1 MKYRSVIIAIATALS
16 ISALTRIESAAQ
28 TVIAGSM
35 FGRTSYRLKAEVAD
49 STNNEPISFASIYMR
64 HIKDTIITN
73 FSLTGPDGK
82 CEINDVTRGDYDV
95 FVEFMGYS
103 KFHRQLYIS
112 KDIDLGKILLKPDLE
127 ALKAARV
134 SANVNAMEIR
144 KDTIIYN
151 AAAFRTMPTDK
162 LKDLLKQMPG
172 VEVDGSGNVKVNGK
186 TVSQITLNGKTFF
199 LGDKTAALNNLPA
212 SVVNK
217 VKVVDKE
224 SETAEFTGIKD
235 DKKKTVMD
243 VELKDE
249 YKKGVF
255 GNISAG
261 AGTSIPGKQRE
272 EYKEYK
278 KFLFNTG
285 AFMSAYGKK
294 DQLTILGSGL
304 NIVGANDGVIV
315 TSGNEEYGKKLEGG
329 GMHTTWRGGANLN
342 TDRIKKM
349 ETSVSATFT
358 SDQVNKRSR
367 TDRITYLDEGNLEDN
382 DTKTLTGDVQKFS
395 AVMEIKNKSKKKY
408 NFKFTPA
415 FTYNDYSDHGNGV
428 TENTLDGVSQSR
440 NISSSAEKER
450 TLFTKGDV
458 TFGVKDI
465 GKKGRSVTVSGSYTY
480 GSLDGNSSES
490 TNTTYLDGSTV
501 SRDLLYDNEGT
512 RYSYGGSFKYVEP
525 IVKHWAAEAFVSS
538 YYKVQ
543 TSTSDAFNAADNS
556 SNEYYSSLSENYYIT
571 NYGRLLV
578 QYNNKSTNLQ
588 AGGFVR
594 VINNENHGRSYGLD
608 THTGK
613 GEWATAWS
621 PFLKLTTTIKNNFIL
636 FKYDMNSERPTP
648 SSITPAARIL
658 NPLRISAGNIYLKP
672 SFTHDLY
679 LTADGDFKRW
689 NYYIYMDGEYSK
701 DAKSNASWFDKNSV
715 RYSIPVNSRKGGGNI
730 QGYYN
735 AYINL
740 TKNKKLALSTTLS
753 FIYSKSVSYQSTG
766 RLDLMDIDHFDY
778 PTFMKAFWGDNA
790 SGDLFYSG
798 KSGFK
803 ESTMTGVEANGEIGL
818 RYRAIDNLTMSLISA
833 TTLDRSKYSL
843 DQNANMN
850 VWEFRQYGAVAWN
863 TPIGIDMVTRLIW
876 TSRRGYAKGYN
887 DDTWDWS
894 LILSKS
900 VKSFNF
906 ALEVQDILDN
916 DRSMSHTFR
925 ENYVQDSYT
934 NVMGRNILLR
944 VTWNFGKMNSSRSR
958 AARNAMWKL
967 SY

>member
-64 HIKDTIITN
+64 HIKDTVITN
-73 FSLTGPDGK
+73 FSLTGHDGK
-82 CEINDVTRGDYDV
+82 CEINDVTRGDYDI

-235 DKKKTVMD
+235 DQKKTVMD

-415 FTYNDYSDHGNGV
+415 FTYNDYSDHGNGM
-428 TENTLDGVSQSR
+428 TENTLDGVSQNR

-465 GKKGRSVTVSGSYTY
+465 GKKGRSVTVSGSYAY

-490 TNTTYLDGSTV
+490 TNTTYLDESTV

-621 PFLKLTTTIKNNFIL
+621 PFLKLTTTI
-636 FKYDMNSERPTP
+636 
-648 SSITPAARIL
+648 
-658 NPLRISAGNIYLKP
+658 
-672 SFTHDLY
+672 
-679 LTADGDFKRW
+679 
-689 NYYIYMDGEYSK
+689 
-701 DAKSNASWFDKNSV
+701 
-715 RYSIPVNSRKGGGNI
+715 
-730 QGYYN
+730 
-735 AYINL
+735 
-740 TKNKKLALSTTLS
+740 
-753 FIYSKSVSYQSTG
+753 
-766 RLDLMDIDHFDY
+766 
-778 PTFMKAFWGDNA
+778 
-790 SGDLFYSG
+790 
-798 KSGFK
+798 
-803 ESTMTGVEANGEIGL
+803 
-818 RYRAIDNLTMSLISA
+818 
-833 TTLDRSKYSL
+833 
-843 DQNANMN
+843 
-850 VWEFRQYGAVAWN
+850 
-863 TPIGIDMVTRLIW
+863 
-876 TSRRGYAKGYN
+876 
-887 DDTWDWS
+887 
-894 LILSKS
+894 
-900 VKSFNF
+900 
-906 ALEVQDILDN
+906 
-916 DRSMSHTFR
+916 
-925 ENYVQDSYT
+925 
-934 NVMGRNILLR
+934 
-944 VTWNFGKMNSSRSR
+944 FGKADSFQHNPCCQNTESAEDFCRKHLSE
-958 AARNAMWKL
+958 AIVHARFLPYCRRRFRKMELLHLYGRRIQQGCEIECLMVRQEQRKVQHTSQFQKRRRKHPGILQCLYKPDQEQEACAKHHPFIQIL
-967 SY
+967 EISQLPEHRQTGPDGH